1 MSTCNFLNAK
11 NGIYVLKSTYTGEA
25 YTAADD
31 PDGFVYEDSQ
41 FELIIQ
47 LKAALKPLGWTVSQ
61 NKNEYERYSFFDRV
75 GKYAGSIEFQA
86 GYYDGV
92 QVIFST
98 AQDVNREL
106 AANGCEKL
114 VYINKHY
121 KNILRLLKKFTICLQ
136 VAGVFD
142 NGEAI
147 YTEA

>member
-41 FELIIQ
+41 YELIVQ
-47 LKAALKPLGWTVSQ
+47 LKAALKPWGWSISQ
-61 NKNEYERYSFFDRV
+61 DKKSYEKYLIFD
-75 GKYAGSIEFQA
+75 KKMKFAGSLEFKS
-86 GYYDGV
+86 GYYEGV

-121 KNILRLLKKFTICLQ
+121 KNIIRLLKKFTICLQ
-136 VAGVFD
+136 VVGVFN

>member
-11 NGIYVLKSTYTGEA
+11 NGIFVLKSTYTGEA

-47 LKAALKPLGWTVSQ
+47 LKAALKPWGWTVSQ
-61 NKNEYERYSFFDRV
+61 NKNEYERYSFFDGV

-86 GYYDGV
+86 GYYEGV

-98 AQDVNREL
+98 AQDVNKEL
-106 AANGCEKL
+106 AENGCEKL
-114 VYINKHY
+114 VYINRHY

-136 VAGVFD
+136 VAGVLD

>member
-1 MSTCNFLNAK
+1 MSTCNFENAK
-11 NGIYVLKSTYTGEA
+11 NGIYVLKSTYTGGA
-25 YTAADD
+25 YMAADD

-47 LKAALKPLGWTVSQ
+47 LKAALKPWGWTVSQ
-61 NKNEYERYSFFDRV
+61 NKNEYERYSFFDGV
-75 GKYAGSIEFQA
+75 GKYAGSIEFKA

-114 VYINKHY
+114 VYINRHY

>member
-1 MSTCNFLNAK
+1 MATCNFFNAK

-25 YTAADD
+25 YTATDD
-31 PDGFVYEDSQ
+31 PDGLVYEDSQ
-41 FELIIQ
+41 FELIVQ
-47 LKAALKPLGWTVSQ
+47 LKAALKPWGWTVSK

-75 GKYAGSIEFQA
+75 GKYAGSIKFKV

-98 AQDVNREL
+98 AQDVNKEL
-106 AANGCEKL
+106 VANGCEKL

-136 VAGVFD
+136 VEAVFS
-142 NGEAI
+142 NGEAL
-147 YTEA
+147 YREA

>member
-1 MSTCNFLNAK
+1 MSTCNFENAK

-41 FELIIQ
+41 YELIIQ
-47 LKAALKPLGWTVSQ
+47 LKAALKPWGWTVSQ
-61 NKNEYERYSFFDRV
+61 NKNEYERYSFFDRI
-75 GKYAGSIEFQA
+75 GRYAGSIEFKA
-86 GYYDGV
+86 GYYEGV
-92 QVIFST
+92 QVIFLT
-98 AQDVNREL
+98 AQDVNKEL
-106 AANGCEKL
+106 ADNGCAKL
-114 VYINKHY
+114 VYINRHY

-136 VAGVFD
+136 AAGVFD

>member
-41 FELIIQ
+41 FELIVQ
-47 LKAALKPLGWTVSQ
+47 LKAALKPWGWTVSQ
-61 NKNEYERYSFFDRV
+61 NKNEHERYSFFDSV
-75 GKYAGSIEFQA
+75 GRYAGSIEFKA
-86 GYYDGV
+86 GYYEGV

-98 AQDVNREL
+98 AQDVNKEL
-106 AANGCEKL
+106 ADNGCTKL
-114 VYINKHY
+114 VYINRHY

-136 VAGVFD
+136 VGGVFD

-147 YTEA
+147 YAEA

>member
-11 NGIYVLKSTYTGEA
+11 NGIYILKSTYTGKA

-31 PDGFVYEDSQ
+31 PDGLEYEDSQ
-41 FELIIQ
+41 FELIVQ
-47 LKAALKPLGWTVSQ
+47 LKAALKPWGWTVSK

-75 GKYAGSIEFQA
+75 GKYAGSIKFQA

-98 AQDVNREL
+98 VQDVNKEL
-106 AANGCEKL
+106 AEDGCEKL

-121 KNILRLLKKFTICLQ
+121 KNILRLLKKFTIRLQ
-136 VAGVFD
+136 VEAVLS
-142 NGEAI
+142 NGEAF
-147 YTEA
+147 YTEV

>member
-11 NGIYVLKSTYTGEA
+11 NGIFVLKSTYTGEA

-41 FELIIQ
+41 YELIIQ
-47 LKAALKPLGWTVSQ
+47 LKAALKPWGWTVSQ
-61 NKNEYERYSFFDRV
+61 NKNEYERYSFFDRI
-75 GKYAGSIEFQA
+75 GRYAGSIEFKA
-86 GYYDGV
+86 GYYEGV
-92 QVIFST
+92 QVIFLT
-98 AQDVNREL
+98 AQDVNKEL
-106 AANGCEKL
+106 ADNGCAKL
-114 VYINKHY
+114 VYINRHY

-136 VAGVFD
+136 AAGVFD

>member
-25 YTAADD
+25 YSRADD

-41 FELIIQ
+41 FELIVQ
-47 LKAALKPLGWTVSQ
+47 LESALKPWGWAVSQ
-61 NKNEYERYSFFDRV
+61 NKNEYERYSFFDRI
-75 GKYAGSIEFQA
+75 GRYAGSIEFKS

-92 QVIFST
+92 QVVFST

-136 VAGVFD
+136 VVGVFD

-147 YTEA
+147 YAEA

>member
-11 NGIYVLKSTYTGEA
+11 NGIFVLKSTYTGEA
-25 YTAADD
+25 YSGVDD

-41 FELIIQ
+41 FELIVQ
-47 LKAALKPLGWTVSQ
+47 LEAALKPWGWSISQ
-61 NKNEYERYSFFDRV
+61 DKKESEKYLIFD
-75 GKYAGSIEFQA
+75 KKFNFAGSLEFQG

-92 QVIFST
+92 QVIFLT
-98 AQDVNREL
+98 AQDVNNEL
-106 AANGCEKL
+106 ADNGESRL
-114 VYINKHY
+114 VNINRHY
-121 KNILRLLKKFTICLQ
+121 KNILRLLKKFTICLR